1 MDPRTSKLL
10 IPLLFICAAS
20 THAAT
25 EQEEFFE
32 SKIRPLFLSKCGKCH
47 GPSAKGGL
55 QLDNRDMALK
65 GGNTGKVIIP
75 GNAKDSILYQ
85 AITDTHDSLSMPPD
99 ESLEPHEIESVKQWI
114 NDGAVWPISKVEFFQ
129 RNIFYV
135 LENRCGSCHNEK
147 NKKGGLSIASR
158 ERILAGGESGP
169 AIVPGD
175 PGKSLLLKAISY
187 EHDLK
192 MPPDEKKKLNSGNI
206 RAITQ
211 WIQDGA
217 VWVAPNAVPEYVIT
231 DQQRQHW
238 AFQPLVNPKANNS
251 KDHPVDSFIDKR
263 IADAG
268 IQATPV
274 ADARTLIRRA
284 TYDLT
289 GLPATPDAIDAFV
302 TAYDK
307 NGKRA
312 YDTLIDSLLESDHY
326 GERWGRHWLD
336 LVRYADTAG
345 DAADFPVP
353 EAYKYRNYVI
363 DSFNN
368 DKPYDQFVREQIAG
382 DLLPAKNDDQRW
394 EQTIGTGY
402 IAISRRIGV
411 SPQNLTHIT
420 IEDTIGNLGKTF
432 LGLTL
437 GCARCHDHKFDPIP
451 TTDYYALYGIFDS
464 TLYPHAGAEHKP
476 WRQDFVYRVGN
487 EKADEILADKRAEL
501 EIWNKK
507 ERVKMEEYR
516 DFQRKK
522 ITEPGKTREAA
533 WAAVLAMRE
542 ARRPIAESMPELE
555 RCYGVQDDVPHDVHV
570 QRGGDPNQRSRGQLV
585 RRGFLQIL
593 GGQKLTDDANGSGR
607 LELSDWITSDDN
619 PLFARVMA
627 NRIWHYHF
635 GRGIVRTTS
644 DFGVRGA
651 APTHPQLLDHLAWY
665 FAQQNWSVKQ
675 MHRYI
680 MTSTAY
686 MRQSSNI
693 PASSD
698 IDPNNDMFWRFNR
711 QRLDAEQIR
720 DTLLTFSH
728 EIDHSVGG
736 RHPFDH
742 RLTYFFRQHDPFVG
756 NYQTNRRSIYMMQQR
771 IVKNDYLDLFD
782 GPDGNIQMSE
792 RKVTTTT
799 LQALFMMNSPF
810 IYERSKKIAGLLISE
825 QNEPKDRAI
834 AAYRM
839 VFGRVPTEQEV
850 AQSTLFSQDAVASL
864 TDGGMNDVQAD
875 HAAWTSFIR
884 GMISSNEFIYID

>member
-1 MDPRTSKLL
+1 M
-10 IPLLFICAAS
+10 
-20 THAAT
+20 
-25 EQEEFFE
+25 
-32 SKIRPLFLSKCGKCH
+32 
-47 GPSAKGGL
+47 
-55 QLDNRDMALK
+55 
-65 GGNTGKVIIP
+65 
-75 GNAKDSILYQ
+75 
-85 AITDTHDSLSMPPD
+85 
-99 ESLEPHEIESVKQWI
+99 
-114 NDGAVWPISKVEFFQ
+114 
-129 RNIFYV
+129 
-135 LENRCGSCHNEK
+135 
-147 NKKGGLSIASR
+147 
-158 ERILAGGESGP
+158 
-169 AIVPGD
+169 
-175 PGKSLLLKAISY
+175 
-187 EHDLK
+187 
-192 MPPDEKKKLNSGNI
+192 
-206 RAITQ
+206 
-211 WIQDGA
+211 
-217 VWVAPNAVPEYVIT
+217 
-231 DQQRQHW
+231 
-238 AFQPLVNPKANNS
+238 
-251 KDHPVDSFIDKR
+251 
-263 IADAG
+263 
-268 IQATPV
+268 
-274 ADARTLIRRA
+274 
-284 TYDLT
+284 
-289 GLPATPDAIDAFV
+289 
-302 TAYDK
+302 
-307 NGKRA
+307 
-312 YDTLIDSLLESDHY
+312 
-326 GERWGRHWLD
+326 
-336 LVRYADTAG
+336 
-345 DAADFPVP
+345 
-353 EAYKYRNYVI
+353 
-363 DSFNN
+363 
-368 DKPYDQFVREQIAG
+368 
-382 DLLPAKNDDQRW
+382 
-394 EQTIGTGY
+394 
-402 IAISRRIGV
+402 
-411 SPQNLTHIT
+411 THIT

-487 EKADEILADKRAEL
+487 EEADKILADKRAEL

-607 LELSDWITSDDN
+607 LELSRWITSDNN

-635 GRGIVRTTS
+635 GRGIVKTTS

-665 FAQQNWSVKQ
+665 FAQQSWSVKQ

-686 MRQSSNI
+686 MRQSSDI

-698 IDPNNDMFWRFNR
+698 IDPNNNMFWRFNR

-810 IYERSKKIAGLLISE
+810 IYERSKKIAGVLISE
-825 QNEPKDRAI
+825 QNEPEDRAI

-850 AQSTLFSQDAVASL
+850 AQSTLFTQDAVASL
-864 TDGGMNDVQAD
+864 TDGGMNDAQAD
-875 HAAWTSFIR
+875 HTAWTSFIR